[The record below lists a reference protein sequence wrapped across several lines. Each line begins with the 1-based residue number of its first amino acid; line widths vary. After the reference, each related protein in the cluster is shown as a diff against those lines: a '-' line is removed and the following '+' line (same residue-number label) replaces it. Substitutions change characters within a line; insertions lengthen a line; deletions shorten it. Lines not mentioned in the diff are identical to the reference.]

1 MNTGVGHGLMEIA
14 MALLGIALIALLVNN
29 ASKTV
34 QLVQAGTQGFGNLLQ
49 IVTLQ
54 NGMGFQQSNF

>member
-1 MNTGVGHGLMEIA
+1 MNNIGSGILEIA
-14 MALLGIALIALLVNN
+14 MALLGIAVIALLVGN

-34 QLVQAGTQGFGNLLQ
+34 QLVQATTTGFGNLLN

-54 NGMGFQQSNF
+54 NGMGFQQTNF